1 MGRDRSLQRVLVQE
15 ARLGGGTHLCG
26 TDDGLPSSVAP
37 TNHHLLGKE
46 DLLCRDLNAQITTR
60 HHDPITGF
68 QDFVKPDRQVAET
81 EVIQNRGLEY
91 GDTVSRD
98 SLTWSFLQPG
108 QVSMTSSQRCS
119 SCLSL
124 PKGANSSARWALQ
137 HQDGH
142 FTEGKGRCLGLS
154 QNPMGSLLFS
164 LNLLFY
170 VEVQLI
176 NHVLIVSD
184 AQQRLSRTHT
194 CIHSPLDSPPT
205 QAAI

>member
-1 MGRDRSLQRVLVQE
+1 MMWGRVHGRRLGSLQSFLAQDVRSG
-15 ARLGGGTHLCG
+15 RGTHLCG
-26 TDDGLPSSVAP
+26 ADDGLPSSVAP

-46 DLLCRDLNAQITTR
+46 DLLCGDLNAQITSR

-98 SLTWSFLQPG
+98 SLIWSFLQPG
-108 QVSMTSSQRCS
+108 QVPMTSSQGCF
-119 SCLSL
+119 SCLSP
-124 PKGANSSARWALQ
+124 PKGANSSARWTLQ

-142 FTEGKGRCLGLS
+142 LTEGKGRWLGLF
-154 QNPMGSLLFS
+154 QNPLGSLLFS

-170 VEVQLI
+170 IEVQLI

-184 AQQRLSRTHT
+184 AQQSDSA
-194 CIHSPLDSPPT
+194 IHRRASTLP
-205 QAAI
+205 